1 MRSWG
6 FGKRERLKCSIEV
19 CSSES
24 GSRSWRSALF
34 EPTRPDQRRLK
45 PKMLVHS
52 PLFRRPRAWSFVV
65 KMSMVEEQLG
75 LELLPVPA
83 SNT

>member
-1 MRSWG
+1 MRPSDN
-6 FGKRERLKCSIEV
+6 GKRERLKCSTQV

-24 GSRSWRSALF
+24 GSQSWRSALF
-34 EPTRPDQRRLK
+34 EPTRPDQYRRK

-52 PLFRRPRAWSFVV
+52 SRFRAPRAWSFVV
-65 KMSMVEEQLG
+65 TMSMVEEQLC
-75 LELLPVPA
+75 LELLPVPV

>member
-24 GSRSWRSALF
+24 GGVLLLVALVGVSRGR
-34 EPTRPDQRRLK
+34 T
-45 PKMLVHS
+45 
-52 PLFRRPRAWSFVV
+52 
-65 KMSMVEEQLG
+65 
-75 LELLPVPA
+75 
-83 SNT
+83 